1 MTRQEIQG
9 EITACKQLLADSDYS
24 ILKSLEGLLTCTSAT
39 GMIAHLKEL
48 AEEIFA
54 LKLKRQAWRDKINEM
69 EALLETTTDD
79 ETDSSEGDA
88 AGGYTEDEVEPETT
102 EQAVEPDADPA
113 TEAEAE
119 PESAE

>member
-24 ILKSLEGLLTCTSAT
+24 ILKSLEGLLTCTTAT

-48 AEEIFA
+48 AEEVFA

-69 EALLETTTDD
+69 EALLEATTDD
-79 ETDSSEGDA
+79 ETDSPADELE
-88 AGGYTEDEVEPETT
+88 GGYTEDEVEPETT
-102 EQAVEPDADPA
+102 EQTVEPDADPA
-113 TEAEAE
+113 TEVEAE

>member
-48 AEEIFA
+48 TEEIFA

-69 EALLETTTDD
+69 EALLEATTDD
-79 ETDSSEGDA
+79 ETDSLADELE
-88 AGGYTEDEVEPETT
+88 GGYTEDEVEPETT
-102 EQAVEPDADPA
+102 EQAVEPDPA
-113 TEAEAE
+113 TETETE